1 MLLRCCCEWACHK
14 STISMSKVDL
24 VNVFCSFHFSHY
36 IIQNFIYFSVV
47 LLCIYMRV
55 YIWKYIFLILAVDEV
70 CDCARKKYRR
80 AQTFFNT
87 QQQHHY
93 LVLPANLYSC
103 TIGNNNNTLK
113 IYYNSIRLKI
123 IFLHKANTGNT
134 HTYTLYHHHRRRF
147 LHRQLW
153 IHRLP
158 TSSSSSS
165 AYFYSVKTTH
175 KN

>member
-1 MLLRCCCEWACHK
+1 MFFALF
-14 STISMSKVDL
+14 ISLTTSYKIL
-24 VNVFCSFHFSHY
+24 Y
-36 IIQNFIYFSVV
+36 IFQLY
-47 LLCIYMRV
+47 YYV
-55 YIWKYIFLILAVDEV
+55 YICVYIYESIFFLILAVDEV

-147 LHRQLW
+147 LHRQL
-153 IHRLP
+153 
-158 TSSSSSS
+158 
-165 AYFYSVKTTH
+165 
-175 KN
+175 